1 MKSPDAAAEAR
12 LGRALA
18 SLDVFGG
25 EPDLPDAAILWRKA
39 RLLEALDARRIA
51 ARPVQLAHSIA
62 LALAAGAL
70 SALAGSKGVS
80 LMGWLQ
86 SSATS
91 LMLPLTLSLFLLGA
105 VLFLATGAAAGRN
118 LSRRAGGNASD

>member
-1 MKSPDAAAEAR
+1 MKSPDAAVEAR

-18 SLDVFGG
+18 SLDASGG
-25 EPDLPDAAILWRKA
+25 EPDLPDPAILWRKA

-51 ARPVQLAHSIA
+51 TRPVQLAHSIA

-80 LMGWLQ
+80 LLGWLQ
-86 SSATS
+86 TSSAS

-105 VLFLATGAAAGRN
+105 GLFLAMGAAAGRN
-118 LSRRAGGNASD
+118 LARRSN